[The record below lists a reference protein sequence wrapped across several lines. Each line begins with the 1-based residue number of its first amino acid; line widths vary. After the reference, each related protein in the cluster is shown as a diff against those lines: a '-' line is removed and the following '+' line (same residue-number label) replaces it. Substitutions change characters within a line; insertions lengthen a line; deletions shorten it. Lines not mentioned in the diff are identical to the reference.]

1 MMDNKELRLKIAEAN
16 NWDIAKAMEIYAF
29 VNGGEAVSGN
39 GLQIELFKTDKGIA
53 IKSNLC
59 PTFVVSLHDA
69 TEEPVELCS
78 EGTKNNKYYE
88 REVDAIFDYDG
99 KSNTAALPLNEEIKL
114 KDEEYIPSA
123 GQLVL
128 MCKVKDELNRML
140 TKCGGDTLKDDCYWS
155 STELSGSC
163 AWYVTL
169 SSGYVNRWNTK
180 ASFQARVRPV
190 SAFGL

>member
-1 MMDNKELRLKIAEAN
+1 MDNKELRLKIAEAN
-16 NWDIAKAMEIYAF
+16 NWDIAKAIEVYTF
-29 VNGGEAVSGN
+29 VNGGQAVSGD
-39 GLQIELFKTDKGIA
+39 GLQVELFKTDNGVA

-59 PTFVVSLHDA
+59 PTFVVSLQDA

-78 EGTKNNKYYE
+78 EDTKNNKYYE

-114 KDEEYIPSA
+114 KDEEYIPSS
-123 GQLVL
+123 GQLII

-155 STELSGSC
+155 STEYSGSN
-163 AWYVTL
+163 AWSVDL
-169 SSGYVNRWNTK
+169 SDGNVRYWGTK
-180 ASFQARVRPV
+180 ATFQYRVRPV
-190 SAFGL
+190 SAFSL